1 MKDLYLIRKNP
12 TAIGARTSMRFCGHI
27 GIGATLGFVAMASVA
42 FSTASLAQERID
54 SSGYLKAQAIITNGD
69 GDDGREMVDS
79 IFALAKPGTAQYAE
93 GLYWRGKLAKTSD
106 AAQKD
111 YVRLIVDYSL
121 SPRVPD
127 ALLNVGQIELLRGE
141 REKAMR
147 YFDRLRKDYPG
158 HPLQAAASYWAA
170 RTLFEQNDVSQACAV
185 NAEALAQVPARNIE
199 LKNRIEFQNQRC
211 RGVVLATADTGAGKE
226 GTVGTAVPVI
236 AKAEPPVVDGDED
249 TTDNQ
254 PPAQAEKPVPVKRQ
268 PVPAP
273 TPTPVPTKP
282 ATTGAV
288 KPATGEVFAVQ
299 VAAFNTK
306 AQATSL
312 VASLKTKGYTSARV
326 EGTKA
331 PYRVKIGKFTS
342 RSAAESFRAELKA
355 KKIDGFITKG

>member
-1 MKDLYLIRKNP
+1 MKGLFLIRKNP
-12 TAIGARTSMRFCGHI
+12 TAISARTSMRFLGHL
-27 GIGATLGFVAMASVA
+27 GIGATLGFVAITSMTL
-42 FSTASLAQERID
+42 STASFAQERVD
-54 SSGYLKAQAIITNGD
+54 SSGYLKAQAIITNGG

-93 GLYWRGKLAKTSD
+93 GLYWRGKLAKTSE

-127 ALLNVGQIELLRGE
+127 ALLNIGQIELLRGE

-170 RTLFEQNDVSQACAV
+170 RTLFEQNDVSQACAI
-185 NAEALAQVPARNIE
+185 NAEALAQVPTRNVE

-211 RGVVLATADTGAGKE
+211 RGVVLATADTGAGRE

-236 AKAEPPVVDGDED
+236 AKAQPPVVDDDED
-249 TTDNQ
+249 TVGNQ
-254 PPAQAEKPVPVKRQ
+254 PPASAEKPVAGKRQ
-268 PVPAP
+268 PVP
-273 TPTPVPTKP
+273 TPTPAPAKP
-282 ATTGAV
+282 ATASAV
-288 KPATGEVFAVQ
+288 KSATGEVFAVQ

-312 VASLKTKGYTSARV
+312 VASLKAKGYTSARA